1 VLHRLL
7 IVLLVALCATPAAA
21 QSAPGQTFTIA
32 VHARGSARAAFRE
45 AFGALRGLD
54 GVTLRSAFADKNDR
68 FVEGFF
74 TASFHGRPMTGA
86 LLAGTSGVA
95 AGAFD
100 TPQRAPRTLPALLAQ
115 LGSAPG
121 PAAARP
127 LHQVSFGSGT
137 IALPDS
143 WNVANSY
150 QGCVEASSAQDH
162 GYLAFGCPQAA
173 LAPPLLPGADQRTV
187 LVVTS
192 GDPVRALERVLT
204 SPPPV
209 GLGVS
214 AVRIAEVQ
222 PVAAPVAGG
231 RAAYVLFDYRAGSAP
246 FRGLALVSLTA
257 VDSRSLMFYKS
268 MFMLPRSTFPQLAPT
283 LWKSW
288 QSWGVASGVL
298 TGRLTAAA
306 QSMRE
311 TGDIITGAYW
321 TRQHANAQTALGF
334 DQYIRDTAQL
344 EDVTTGKR
352 YNGSYFDASTIVER
366 NPVKYRIVPIGEL
379 TP

>member
-1 VLHRLL
+1 MLHRLL
-7 IVLLVALCATPAAA
+7 VVLLVALCAASATA
-21 QSAPGQTFTIA
+21 QSAPGETFTIA

-54 GVTLRSAFADKNDR
+54 GVTLRSALADKNDR

-74 TASFHGRPMTGA
+74 TASFHGRAMTGA

-100 TPQRAPRTLPALLAQ
+100 TPQRAPRTLPALLAR
-115 LGSAPG
+115 LRSAPG
-121 PAAARP
+121 AAARP

-143 WNVANSY
+143 WNVANAY

-173 LAPPLLPGADQRTV
+173 LAPPLMPDADPRTV

-192 GDPVRALERVLT
+192 ADSVRALERVLT

-214 AVRIAEVQ
+214 AVRFAEVQ
-222 PVAAPVAGG
+222 PVALRSQVGARRTCCSTIAP
-231 RAAYVLFDYRAGSAP
+231 AARRFAASRWSA
-246 FRGLALVSLTA
+246 S
-257 VDSRSLMFYKS
+257 
-268 MFMLPRSTFPQLAPT
+268 PRST
-283 LWKSW
+283 
-288 QSWGVASGVL
+288 
-298 TGRLTAAA
+298 AAA
-306 QSMRE
+306 SCSTSRCSCCRKARSRSSRPRY
-311 TGDIITGAYW
+311 GSRGSRGAS
-321 TRQHANAQTALGF
+321 AAAC
-334 DQYIRDTAQL
+334 
-344 EDVTTGKR
+344 
-352 YNGSYFDASTIVER
+352 
-366 NPVKYRIVPIGEL
+366 
-379 TP
+379 